1 MKGATNY
8 FKLYSER
15 GLPIQEAYYLAE
27 FNYFLT
33 GDPAVF
39 EMIDA
44 LRLEICRLGNRA
56 PYSDS
61 DAVEYCRKYMEQA
74 GFYEEEVPYLFF
86 PHCSF
91 YGNDKMP
98 LEQRVRN
105 NVDYFG
111 LYQTGAV
118 SLHEAYVLAKNK
130 EYLLFDER
138 MLTMIFAIEDL
149 IMEDCRMIP
158 SLGSSVASFMR
169 NKGYRFRDE
178 NKDFYIPFKASEEP
192 EGDAD
197 AVKEPLS
204 PSIGCSFESF
214 DAYDVYSSNVHVRD
228 EAIVYCHGGAF
239 KYGDKGDNKEFLTA
253 LAEKTSMRV
262 YSVGY
267 RNLDEA
273 RKIRTMV
280 DDIGGVIGQI
290 TAKDHVKRFHLIGAS
305 SGAYL
310 AWILSVMTS
319 NPGRFDSACDYS
331 IVSVI
336 LLCGYFV
343 FNEKDSITQ
352 ALYLYPTFQD
362 FPKEIKDV
370 DMDYYGYRLP
380 SVMMISGEEDG
391 CLEDSKVLYE
401 ALKRAKNTD
410 VEMVVLKSDGDKA
423 DHCFMVHNPNCAI
436 SKKAINCIRAFIGK
450 KEYKESAELTKL
462 SYGGN
467 PVKEF
472 RFFGPSTA
480 EELCDLQEYVCD
492 EGILK
497 FYRYMGGCAVI
508 NQNGEIRIFSP
519 RELLSKLSSNK
530 FIGLIPIGTI
540 KDQGMLFASADG
552 KISLFEEKDFDPEN
566 PVAAKK
572 IKQWDDIGSLLQFDL
587 K

>member
-1 MKGATNY
+1 MKGVTNY
-8 FKLYSER
+8 FDLYSSR
-15 GLPIQEAYYLAE
+15 GLPIQEAYFLAE
-27 FNYFLT
+27 FNYYLT

-39 EMIDA
+39 EMIES

-61 DAVEYCRKYMEQA
+61 DAVEYCRKYMEKA
-74 GFYEEEVPYLFF
+74 GFYEEEVRYLFF

-91 YGNDKMP
+91 YGNHKMR
-98 LEQRVRN
+98 LEQYVRN
-105 NVDYFG
+105 NVDYYG
-111 LYQTGAV
+111 LYRTGAV

-149 IMEDCRMIP
+149 IMEECRSDP
-158 SLGSSVASFMR
+158 SLGNSVASYMR
-169 NKGYRFRDE
+169 NKGYRFRSE
-178 NKDFYIPFKASEEP
+178 EKDFYIPFKASEEP
-192 EGDAD
+192 DGEND
-197 AVKEPLS
+197 AVKEPVG

-214 DAYDVYSSNVHVRD
+214 DAYDVYSSNIHIRD

-273 RKIRTMV
+273 RKIRTMI
-280 DDIGGVIGQI
+280 DDIDGVISQI
-290 TAKDHVKRFHLIGAS
+290 TAKDKIKRFHLIGAS

-310 AWILSVMTS
+310 AWILSILTS
-319 NPGRFDSACDYS
+319 NPGKFDTSSDYS
-331 IVSVI
+331 IVSAI
-336 LLCGYFV
+336 LLSGYFV

-370 DMDYYGYRLP
+370 DMNYHGYRLP
-380 SVMMISGEEDG
+380 PVMLISGEEDG
-391 CLEDSKVLYE
+391 CLEDCKVLYN
-401 ALKRAKNTD
+401 AVKRSKMTE
-410 VEMVVLKSDGDKA
+410 VEMVVLKSDDDKA
-423 DHCFMVHNPNCAI
+423 DHCFMVHRPNSGI
-436 SKKAINCIRAFIGK
+436 SKKALNCIRAFISK
-450 KEYKESAELTKL
+450 KECKESAELSKL
-462 SYGGN
+462 SYGAN
-467 PVKEF
+467 PIKEF

-480 EELCDLQEYVCD
+480 EELCDLQEHIGD
-492 EGILK
+492 EGILQ

-519 RELLSKLSSNK
+519 KELLSKLSSNK
-530 FIGLIPIGTI
+530 FIGLIPIGSI
-540 KDQGMLFASADG
+540 KDQGLLFASRDG
-552 KISLFEEKDFDPEN
+552 KISLFEEKSFDPEN
-566 PVAAKK
+566 PNAATK
-572 IKQWDDIGSLLQFDL
+572 IKQWDGIGSLLQFDL